1 MVNIKKKGKIE
12 LKFEEKV
19 YLGSILLASL
29 LIGLGI
35 LTQSGGV
42 LGNLILIS
50 MLILIVPYFY
60 FRYQRFRNLREMEER
75 FPDFV
80 RDLMDVLASGLPLH
94 EAIKN
99 VSRINYGALSKEI
112 KKMANQLSWNVNVI
126 KVLEQSQ
133 KRLKKSPILTK
144 IIRIMIETYKSGGS
158 IPDTLSSLSNTL
170 STIQE
175 TEKERASLMKQY
187 VIAVY
192 VISFVFIGIIVAIN
206 KLMVPI
212 FETMSGGFA
221 GGPIG
226 TEVANPCTICI
237 YGGGLEC
244 LPCTIYFNICSL
256 FGVER
261 IRVSCYYFGLFF
273 CMSVVQAITGGLI
286 AGQIGEGSVKAGIKH
301 SVILFFITFGAFFIL
316 RHVGLIGV

>member
-1 MVNIKKKGKIE
+1 VRIE
-12 LKFEEKV
+12 LTKERK
-19 YLGSILLASL
+19 IL
-29 LIGLGI
+29 II
-35 LTQSGGV
+35 C
-42 LGNLILIS
+42 ILIS
-50 MLILIVPYFY
+50 WVLLLFGILSGIQGVIGNIIFLSILIIIVPQLLFSYVNYRRMKEIELYYPNF
-60 FRYQRFRNLREMEER
+60 L
-75 FPDFV
+75 
-80 RDLMDVLASGLPLH
+80 RDLVEATKAGLPLH
-94 EAIKN
+94 KAIIS
-99 VSRINYGALSKEI
+99 VSRTNYGPLTKEI

>member
-1 MVNIKKKGKIE
+1 MRIE
-12 LKFEEKV
+12 LTKERK
-19 YLGSILLASL
+19 IL
-29 LIGLGI
+29 II
-35 LTQSGGV
+35 C
-42 LGNLILIS
+42 ILIS
-50 MLILIVPYFY
+50 WVLLLFGILSGIQGVIGNIIFLSILIIIVPQLLFSYVNYRRMKEIELYYPNF
-60 FRYQRFRNLREMEER
+60 L
-75 FPDFV
+75 
-80 RDLMDVLASGLPLH
+80 RDLVEATKAGLPLH
-94 EAIKN
+94 KAIIS
-99 VSRINYGALSKEI
+99 VSRTNYGPLTKEI